1 MEQTDCSSTA
11 AGGEVVIKGKLISS
25 QRYLDK
31 AKVVDR
37 ALRFKRFIVSVYPIV
52 LRGKQ
57 YTILMDCHHNY
68 AAAKLAGVEPDY
80 RPIGKKVMKII
91 GGLSEAERQGLF
103 INNVTNSNYYFVETG
118 EVVQELLLPDTSVKF
133 QAHAGNQWILG
144 K

>member
-1 MEQTDCSSTA
+1 MTIYHLFD
-11 AGGEVVIKGKLISS
+11 
-25 QRYLDK
+25 
-31 AKVVDR
+31 
-37 ALRFKRFIVSVYPIV
+37 YPIV

-57 YTILMDCHHNY
+57 YTILMDGHHNY

-103 INNVTNSNYYFVETG
+103 INNVTDSNYYFVETG